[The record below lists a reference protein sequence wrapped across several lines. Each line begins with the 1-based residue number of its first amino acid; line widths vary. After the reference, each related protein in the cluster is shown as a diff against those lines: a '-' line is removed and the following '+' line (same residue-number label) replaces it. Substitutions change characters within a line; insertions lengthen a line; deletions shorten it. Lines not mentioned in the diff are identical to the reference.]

1 MQHRRRPLFDDGG
14 ELLQNVRADVCREST
29 RPMPRPVMRR
39 LAPTM
44 GGATFRA
51 LDFMEDRA
59 LFDGLMVSVSGVR
72 GRVGDAL
79 TPEVIAQFAAGFGVW
94 AAARGTSRRI
104 VLGRDSRVSG
114 PMFHHAT
121 LAALQSVGCDIIDL
135 GMVPTPTI
143 QLAVE
148 HFHAAGGLAITASHN
163 PIEWNALKFIGPSGL
178 FLDPDEST
186 EMRRI
191 VTCATI
197 PRATWDLLGRVE
209 RDERAIERHIEQ
221 VLALPFLDVV
231 KIRKRRFK
239 VALDCVRGAGGA
251 IMPALLDQLGCQIT
265 AINLETD
272 GRFPRE
278 PEPTPDHL
286 GDLERLVLKSGAEI
300 GVAVDPDVDRLALVS
315 DQGRA
320 IGEDWTLALAAR
332 VVLRHRTGPV
342 VTNLSTS
349 RLLDDVAEEAG
360 SFVIRAPVGEVN
372 VATRM
377 RAERSPIGGEGNGGV
392 ILPEVH
398 LGRDAPIGTALVLQ
412 MLVEDGVPLSAI
424 VARYPRYSIV
434 KDKLARPNATLNAV
448 YEALR
453 VEFSG
458 AETDTQDGLR
468 LSWPDRWVHVR
479 PSGTEPIVRVIA
491 EAPTEDVARALIA
504 RARVPLDALR

>member
-1 MQHRRRPLFDDGG
+1 
-14 ELLQNVRADVCREST
+14 
-29 RPMPRPVMRR
+29 
-39 LAPTM
+39 
-44 GGATFRA
+44 
-51 LDFMEDRA
+51 MEARA

-72 GRVGDAL
+72 GQVGGAL
-79 TPEVIAQFAAGFGVW
+79 TPEVVAQFAAGFGAW
-94 AAARGTSRRI
+94 AAARGASRRI

-114 PMFHHAT
+114 PMFHRAT
-121 LAALQSVGCDIIDL
+121 VAALQSVGCDIIDVGL
-135 GMVPTPTI
+135 VPTPTI

-178 FLDPDEST
+178 FLDPSESAA
-186 EMRRI
+186 MHSV
-191 VTCATI
+191 VTGGAI
-197 PRATWDLLGRVE
+197 PRAGWDKLGTIE
-209 RDERAIERHIEQ
+209 RDDRAIERHIEA
-221 VLALPFLDVV
+221 VMALPFIDVA
-231 KIRKRRFK
+231 KIRKHRFK

-251 IMPALLDQLGCQIT
+251 MMPRLLDELGCEIA

-286 GDLERLVLKSGAEI
+286 GDLERLVRNCGAEI

-360 SFVIRAPVGEVN
+360 SYVIRAPVGEVN

-412 MLVEDGVPLSAI
+412 MLVEDGAPLSATI
-424 VARYPRYSIV
+424 LRYPKYSIV
-434 KDKLARPNATLNAV
+434 KDKLPRPAAALNAV

-453 VEFSG
+453 AGFSD
-458 AETDTQDGLR
+458 AAVDTQDGLR
-468 LSWPDRWVHVR
+468 LAWPDRWVHVR

-491 EAPTEDVARALIA
+491 EAPTEDAARDLIA